1 MQIYKTT
8 NLIDSKIYIGKDTKT
23 DLNYLG
29 SGIRLKNAIK
39 KYGIH
44 SFKKE
49 ILEDGITDKKILSQ
63 REIYW
68 IAYFNSNNRLIGYNL
83 TKGGDGGDTITNN
96 PNRNKI
102 LDKKRGKT
110 PWNKGLKIDK
120 LCGERNGNY
129 GNPTGFKGNKTTFK
143 SGNLHPFKGKK
154 QSKDQIK
161 KRVGNIDYNK
171 RTKSFPWEQKAKKC
185 MKPILQLDL
194 EGNIIRHWE
203 SATTAAKEL
212 NINRERLYFAMSNDS
227 ILLNYKWKRFNAKT

>member
-1 MQIYKTT
+1 MQVYKTI
-8 NLIDSKIYIGKDTKT
+8 NLIDGKIYIGKDVKNNP
-23 DLNYLG
+23 NYLG
-29 SGIRLKNAIK
+29 SGIILKNAIK
-39 KYGIH
+39 KYGRD

-49 ILEDGITDKKILSQ
+49 ILEDEIEDKKTLSE

-68 IAYFNSNNRLIGYNL
+68 IAYFNSNNKLVGYNL
-83 TKGGDGGDTITNN
+83 TKGGDGGDTTTNN

-110 PWNKGLKIDK
+110 PWNKGIKVDRLAGQK
-120 LCGERNGNY
+120 NGNY
-129 GNPTGFKGNKTTFK
+129 GNPTGFKGNQTTFK

-154 QSKDQIK
+154 QSEDQIK
-161 KRVGNIDYNK
+161 KRVNNTDYNK
-171 RTKSFPWEQKAKKC
+171 RTENFPWEQKAKKC
-185 MKPILQLDL
+185 MKTILQLDL
-194 EGNIIRHWE
+194 DGNIIRQWE

>member
-8 NLIDSKIYIGKDTKT
+8 NLIDGKIYIGKDVKNNP
-23 DLNYLG
+23 NYLG
-29 SGIRLKNAIK
+29 SGIRLKYAIK
-39 KYGIH
+39 KYGIN

-68 IAYFNSNNRLIGYNL
+68 VAYFNSNNRHVGYNL

-96 PNRNKI
+96 LNKDKI

-110 PWNKGLKIDK
+110 PWNKGLKVDK
-120 LCGERNGNY
+120 LCGEKNGNY
-129 GNPTGFKGNKTTFK
+129 GNPTGFKENSTTFK
-143 SGNLHPFKGKK
+143 SGDLHPFKGKK
-154 QSKDQIK
+154 QSKDQIRKRVSSTDYK
-161 KRVGNIDYNK
+161 KRSE
-171 RTKSFPWEQKAKKC
+171 TFPWEQKAKKC

-194 EGNIIRHWE
+194 NENIIKQWE

-212 NINRERLYFAMSNDS
+212 NINRQRLYFAISNNS
-227 ILLNYKWKRFNAKT
+227 ILLNYKWKRFNA